1 MKSLAPIIPLLAAL
15 AFAILA
21 VTGIDLIMGRVGLGM
36 VALGGALFLFCLLI
50 LAKPPTG
57 RRFGLAALVLA
68 GGAYFIWRAQAGG
81 PMALAHADIALV
93 LAGLGVYLGVV
104 ACGEKGRRIWIALV
118 AVVALLNAAIALY
131 QQWSPGIYYFWQ
143 SRDGDHQMVAGFFGH
158 YNAFAAYLNGSV
170 FFLLSYVVLGK
181 RMGLRVLFALGSIAI
196 VAAVVFSGSR
206 GGWLSFVVGGA
217 VWLVFLSI
225 DLKRHGSRLFGPVAL
240 AGVLLV
246 VAGGV
251 TSIGVVRKLTAERQ
265 LEQNPD
271 LEPEA
276 NLAEAD
282 GGRMAFQQM
291 AFEVFQDE
299 PMLGAGPQAFSYRSL
314 EKWDRDALGIW
325 TNLPVYAHNEY
336 LQVLSDYGLV
346 GFLVVVVLL
355 FGHGVVGLAGVLF
368 GGMRDREMT
377 IWQIG
382 AAGGLAA
389 ILAQSFFSFLF
400 HFPACLALAAVQLAM
415 LASPA
420 SRPRKSE
427 TALGRVVALGGLAV
441 AVGLIVA
448 GWPLG
453 QSYRLQR
460 QGMKEL
466 AAARG
471 RDEVFQGFATLTEAG
486 NLAKQPDIFEV
497 IARRAMT
504 LANQAEKEGHAGLAR
519 EYNLKAKD
527 ALERALEL
535 NPHFGEGLAGL
546 PRVNDKLGNFTEA
559 EEGHRKAMAE
569 LWTREISLRPHYQAA
584 RSSYFKAF
592 RAGSNDEALKF
603 LYQAR
608 ERLQR
613 RLDILRRKR
622 DLQPMRDFSAEVEA
636 WIAFH
641 EGRRLFQKGDDIWK
655 NARPRNPE
663 LAMALLLEAQKRYE
677 KSKEVVAEKEPLWIA
692 EWKQLETH
700 LGYLK
705 AGRTNPAPLDEEE
718 LRNYLLPDV
727 GLATGDGSR

>member
-1 MKSLAPIIPLLAAL
+1 MKSLATIIPLLAAL
-15 AFAILA
+15 AFVILA
-21 VTGIDLIMGRVGLGM
+21 VTGIDLIMGRVGFGM
-36 VALGGALFLFCLLI
+36 VALGGALFLFCLL
-50 LAKPPTG
+50 LLVKPTAD
-57 RRFGLAALVLA
+57 RRFGLAGLVLA
-68 GGAYFIWRAQAGG
+68 GGAYFIWRAWVGG
-81 PMALAHADIALV
+81 PVALATADIALV
-93 LAGLGVYLGVV
+93 LSGLGVYLGV
-104 ACGEKGRRIWIALV
+104 AASGERGRRIWIVVV

-143 SRDGDHQMVAGFFGH
+143 SRVGEDQMVAGFFGH

-170 FFLLSYVVLGK
+170 FFLLSYVVLG
-181 RMGLRVLFALGSIAI
+181 RRLGLRILLALGSLAI
-196 VAAVVFSGSR
+196 VAAVVYSGSR
-206 GGWLSFVVGGA
+206 GGWLSFVIGAA
-217 VWLVFLSI
+217 VWLVFLLVV
-225 DLKRHGSRLFGPVAL
+225 LKRQGSRLFGPLAL

-265 LEQNPD
+265 VEQNPD
-271 LEPEA
+271 FESEV

-325 TNLPVYAHNEY
+325 TNLPVFAHNEY

-355 FGHGVVGLAGVLF
+355 FGHGVVALAGVVS
-368 GGMRDREMT
+368 GGLRDREMT
-377 IWQIG
+377 LWQIG

-400 HFPACLALAAVQLAM
+400 HFPACLALAAVQLGM
-415 LASPA
+415 LSSPV
-420 SRPRKSE
+420 SQTGKNGRVLS
-427 TALGRVVALGGLAV
+427 RVVALAGLTV
-441 AVGLIVA
+441 AVGLVVI

-460 QGMKEL
+460 QGMGEL
-466 AAARG
+466 RAAG
-471 RDEVFQGFATLTEAG
+471 DHDEVFRGFATLTEAG

-504 LANQAEKEGHAGLAR
+504 LTNQLAKDGNPGLAR
-519 EYNLKAKD
+519 DYALKAKE

-546 PRVNDKLGNFTEA
+546 PRVNDMLGHFAEA
-559 EEGHRKAMAE
+559 EEGHRKAMRE
-569 LWTREISLRPHYQAA
+569 LWTREISLRPHYHAA
-584 RSSYFKAF
+584 RSSYYKAF
-592 RAGSNDEALKF
+592 RAGSNDEALRS

-608 ERLQR
+608 ERLQQ
-613 RLDILRRKR
+613 RLMILRRKR
-622 DLQPMRDFSAEVEA
+622 DVESIRDFAAEVEA
-636 WIAFH
+636 WIAFR

-663 LAMALLLEAQKRYE
+663 LAMALLIEARKRYE
-677 KSKEVVAEKEPLWIA
+677 RSKEVVAEIEPLWEA

-700 LGYLK
+700 LSYLR
-705 AGRTNPAPLDEEE
+705 AGRTNPLELEEEE
-718 LRNYLLPDV
+718 LRKYLLPEV
-727 GLATGDGSR
+727 GLATGEGSR